1 MSFSFASRRNYIRTV
16 NRRRPS
22 RPRFKCALVLITPP
36 YYCREWKSDEFVGS
50 LQGTRASLRNLNSK
64 ITRLDEDALKQQEVL
79 YNQDFTIQ
87 QLERR
92 IGRMQVLSAI
102 R

>member
-1 MSFSFASRRNYIRTV
+1 M
-16 NRRRPS
+16 
-22 RPRFKCALVLITPP
+22 
-36 YYCREWKSDEFVGS
+36 
-50 LQGTRASLRNLNSK
+50 RNLNSK

-92 IGRMQVLSAI
+92 IGRMQVQCASIRFTSSSFSMNCTQVSCTLMCVYLLTTGRAVRRGESAPAGAH
-102 R
+102 

>member
-1 MSFSFASRRNYIRTV
+1 M
-16 NRRRPS
+16 
-22 RPRFKCALVLITPP
+22 
-36 YYCREWKSDEFVGS
+36 
-50 LQGTRASLRNLNSK
+50 RNLNSK

-92 IGRMQVLSAI
+92 IGRMQVQCASIHVASSSGCALYCTVLYSSELYSQVCVCTS
-102 R
+102 

>member
-1 MSFSFASRRNYIRTV
+1 MLLNI
-16 NRRRPS
+16 PS
-22 RPRFKCALVLITPP
+22 HP
-36 YYCREWKSDEFVGS
+36 YYCSQWQSDEFVCS
-50 LQGTRASLRNLNSK
+50 LQGTRASVRNLNSK

-92 IGRMQVLSAI
+92 IGRMQVLSAMI
-102 R
+102 